1 MLGMAT
7 HMVNPEMANAFAEH
21 FQVESCSLP
30 QEGTFPMD
38 QSFTMMTSMKAEKV
52 ICR

>member
-1 MLGMAT
+1 MGMIDICQEFIILMLGMAT

-38 QSFTMMTSMKAEKV
+38 
-52 ICR
+52 